1 MKWREIF
8 MNEKKERKDF
18 YNEKISAIEAANFL
32 RLPERTFYKY
42 VEDGVI
48 PKIRDGEYLLGDVV
62 NSYWRNQMGKK
73 GLMIAKTRLTNAEAE
88 LRELELAEQ
97 RGDVIRKSAV
107 SMAWGENVINCKAKL
122 LSIPTKIAPELVGQD
137 LIIIQQKLKAA
148 IYEALK
154 ELADY
159 DAKQFMVTP
168 S

>member
-1 MKWREIF
+1 MAKTTNQLREVSYTIRF
-8 MNEKKERKDF
+8 PPELHRSLKILAAYKDESI
-18 YNEKISAIEAANFL
+18 NKLILDTLTRS
-32 RLPERTFYKY
+32 
-42 VEDGVI
+42 
-48 PKIRDGEYLLGDVV
+48 
-62 NSYWRNQMGKK
+62 QMGKK

-107 SMAWGENVINCKAKL
+107 SLAWGENVVNCKSKL

-137 LIIIQQKLKAA
+137 LRTIQQKLKLA

-159 DAKQFMVTP
+159 DKQFQ
-168 S
+168 